1 MLLKRAPDTSLH
13 GPLGPLFHFPL
24 RLFADILDDALRE
37 TEGAK
42 QPIPA
47 LDAAFLTAERT
58 ESNGGGGRSRKEEGT
73 E

>member
-1 MLLKRAPDTSLH
+1 MQACTAHWAHYSIS
-13 GPLGPLFHFPL
+13 PL

-47 LDAAFLTAERT
+47 PDAAFLTAERT
-58 ESNGGGGRSRKEEGT
+58 ESKGGGSRKEEGR